1 MLTIEVEKL
10 VKRIMSEKKETQT
23 IETKAAH
30 GGFPKIYDTLS
41 SFSNQNEGGYIV
53 FGIDETR
60 DFELV
65 GTYKNDVQDLQ
76 HRIAEACKQMEPEVR
91 AVISSA
97 EIDGKTVVVAEIP
110 GVEYAKRPV
119 YYKGAGI
126 MNGSYIRV
134 GDADEP
140 MNGYEIYRYEAYRS
154 HVRDD
159 LRPILGVGMDVL
171 NHDKLQKYLIELKLK
186 RENISNLGDETIFKL
201 VGVSKDEH
209 PTLASMMTFAV
220 YPQATLPQ
228 LCITA
233 VLVPGTRMGDT
244 TADGQRF
251 ISNKKIE
258 GTIAEMVESA
268 VNFVAMNMREQVGFD
283 ANGRRIDVPEYP
295 MKAVREIILNALVH
309 RDYSVYTEGMP
320 IRIEMYKDRLEV
332 SNPGGL
338 YGITTV
344 ETLGQI
350 KAEARNSTLISFLEL
365 LDVVENRFS
374 GVPTIRE
381 EMRKAGLPEPIF
393 RDEKG
398 IFTVILYNARHE
410 KRDVLVNAG
419 QNKLLEFCKTPRSR
433 AEITEFCGKTQ
444 YYAMKKFV
452 EPLLQQGLLEYTI
465 PEKPKSPAQKFRTVE

>member
-10 VKRIMSEKKETQT
+10 VKTIMSEKKETQT

-53 FGIDETR
+53 FGIDETK

-209 PTLASMMTFAV
+209 PTLASMMTFVV

-258 GTIAEMVESA
+258 GTIAEMVDSA

-283 ANGRRIDVPEYP
+283 ATGKRIDVPEYP
-295 MKAVREIILNALVH
+295 MKPCVRL
-309 RDYSVYTEGMP
+309 
-320 IRIEMYKDRLEV
+320 
-332 SNPGGL
+332 
-338 YGITTV
+338 
-344 ETLGQI
+344 
-350 KAEARNSTLISFLEL
+350 F
-365 LDVVENRFS
+365 
-374 GVPTIRE
+374 
-381 EMRKAGLPEPIF
+381 
-393 RDEKG
+393 
-398 IFTVILYNARHE
+398 
-410 KRDVLVNAG
+410 
-419 QNKLLEFCKTPRSR
+419 
-433 AEITEFCGKTQ
+433 
-444 YYAMKKFV
+444 
-452 EPLLQQGLLEYTI
+452 
-465 PEKPKSPAQKFRTVE
+465 

>member
-1 MLTIEVEKL
+1 MLTIEVENL
-10 VKRIMSEKKETQT
+10 VNAITREKKETQT

-53 FGIDETR
+53 FGVDETKN
-60 DFELV
+60 FEPV
-65 GTYKNDVQDLQ
+65 GTYRNDIQDLQ

-97 EIDGKTVVVAEIP
+97 EMDGKTFVVAEIP

-159 LRPILGVGMDVL
+159 LRPIMDVGMDIL
-171 NHDKLQKYLIELKLK
+171 NQDKLLKYLLELKLK
-186 RENISNLGDETIFKL
+186 RENLSNLPNETILKL
-201 VGVSKDEH
+201 VGVCKDEH

-220 YPQATLPQ
+220 YPQASLPQ

-233 VLVPGTRMGDT
+233 VLIPGTRMGDT
-244 TADGQRF
+244 TSSGKRF
-251 ISNKKIE
+251 LSNKRIE
-258 GTIAEMVESA
+258 GTIDEMVESA
-268 VNFVAMNMREQVGFD
+268 VSFVAMNMRQQVGFD
-283 ANGRRIDVPEYP
+283 SNGRRIDEAEYP
-295 MKAVREIILNALVH
+295 LKAVREIILNALVH
-309 RDYSVYTEGMP
+309 RDYSIYTEGMP
-320 IRIEMYKDRLEV
+320 IRIEMYKDRLEI

-344 ETLGQI
+344 DTLGQI
-350 KAEARNSTLISFLEL
+350 KAEARNTTLISFLEL
-365 LDVVENRFS
+365 LGVDRKSVV
-374 GVPTIRE
+374 
-381 EMRKAGLPEPIF
+381 
-393 RDEKG
+393 
-398 IFTVILYNARHE
+398 
-410 KRDVLVNAG
+410 
-419 QNKLLEFCKTPRSR
+419 
-433 AEITEFCGKTQ
+433 
-444 YYAMKKFV
+444 
-452 EPLLQQGLLEYTI
+452 
-465 PEKPKSPAQKFRTVE
+465 